1 MPGDVINL
9 RQRRKALSR
18 AAERQRADE
27 NAARHGQSKSVT
39 RLDDARREKA
49 ERELA
54 GHQLDETE

>member
-27 NAARHGQSKSVT
+27 NAARHGHSKSVT

-54 GHQLDETE
+54 GHQLDERE